1 MSATIVLDNRYNA
14 LERKESMNEER
25 RKLLGSIVRMIR
37 TMDTDTLRALYRLLV
52 HMQN

>member
-14 LERKESMNEER
+14 LERKESMDEER

-37 TMDTDTLRALYRLLV
+37 TMDLDALQTLYRFIV
-52 HMQN
+52 HLKP